1 MIHYARSMQ
10 ARLIEEM
17 FPKRV
22 EDFTNDELLELN
34 NNIIKLNA
42 NILKELRKRNIFVN
56 NNLSSAKNEFIDKAN
71 VELQRRKPKRN
82 ENTDDP
88 DYEPVTIPQVL
99 RYNGF
104 CEGVMYICNLLND
117 IEKEQKIFW
126 KSNENEEKNNE

>member
-1 MIHYARSMQ
+1 MNLNDLRYKDLVDDLL
-10 ARLIEEM
+10 LINVD
-17 FPKRV
+17 KLT
-22 EDFTNDELLELN
+22 DDELLELKQ
-34 NNIIKLNA
+34 NIIILNS

-56 NNLSSAKNEFIDKAN
+56 NNLSSAKNEFIDKVN

-104 CEGVMYICNLLND
+104 CEGVVYICNLLND
-117 IEKEQKIFW
+117 IEKEQKVFW
-126 KSNENEEKNNE
+126 ESDEEEVQEQ

>member
-1 MIHYARSMQ
+1 MNIGDLRYKDLVDDLL
-10 ARLIEEM
+10 LINVD
-17 FPKRV
+17 KLT
-22 EDFTNDELLELN
+22 DDELLELKQ
-34 NNIIKLNA
+34 NIIILNS

-56 NNLSSAKNEFIDKAN
+56 NNLSSAKNEFIDKVN

-104 CEGVMYICNLLND
+104 CEGVVYICNLLND
-117 IEKEQKIFW
+117 IEKEQKVFW
-126 KSNENEEKNNE
+126 ESDEEEVQEQ

>member
-10 ARLIEEM
+10 AQLIEEM

-22 EDFTNDELLELN
+22 EDFTNDELLELKQ
-34 NNIIKLNA
+34 NIIKLNA

-88 DYEPVTIPQVL
+88 DYEPVTIAQAL

-104 CEGVMYICNLLND
+104 CEGVMYICNLLNNM
-117 IEKEQKIFW
+117 EKEQKMFW
-126 KSNENEEKNNE
+126 KSEVEESK

>member
-1 MIHYARSMQ
+1 MINFARSMQ
-10 ARLIEEM
+10 AQLIEEM
-17 FPKRV
+17 VPKRV
-22 EDFTNDELLELN
+22 EDFTNNELLELKQ
-34 NNIIKLNA
+34 NIIILNS

-82 ENTDDP
+82 ENTGDP
-88 DYEPVTIPQVL
+88 DYEPITIPQVL

-117 IEKEQKIFW
+117 IEKEQKVFW
-126 KSNENEEKNNE
+126 KSEEEE